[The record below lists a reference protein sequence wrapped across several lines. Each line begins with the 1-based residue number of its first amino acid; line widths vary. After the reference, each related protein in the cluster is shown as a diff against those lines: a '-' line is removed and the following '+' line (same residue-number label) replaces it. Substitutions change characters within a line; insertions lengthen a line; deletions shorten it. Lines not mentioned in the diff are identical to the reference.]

1 MKAVFIV
8 YGQILSD
15 SVQEV
20 LDKEGIRGF
29 TRWNEIFGRGTNSGE
44 PHYGSHAWPSKNAGV
59 ITIVEDDK
67 VEKLLTHLRQL
78 NERAE
83 QQGLNA
89 YIWNVENSMISI

>member
-15 SVQEV
+15 PIQNI
-20 LDKEGIRGF
+20 LDSEGIRGF
-29 TRWNEIFGRGTNSGE
+29 TRWNETFGRGNNKGE
-44 PHYGSHAWPSKNAGV
+44 PHYGSHAWPSKNATI
-59 ITIVEDDK
+59 ITIIEDHK
-67 VEKLLTHLRQL
+67 VERLLERLRLL

-89 YIWNVENSMISI
+89 YVWDVEGKM